1 MKKPFSFKNGLIRV
15 EKKRPVSLTEI
26 VIVSGTYTTYN
37 NETDKKYYCKHHL
50 IDDVDQTECC

>member
-1 MKKPFSFKNGLIRV
+1 M
-15 EKKRPVSLTEI
+15 EKKGPNSLTEI

-37 NETDKKYYCKHHL
+37 NETDKKYYCKHYL